1 MPRLC
6 AAGALVWGVLL
17 AAALIGCSSAPEP
30 FPGSGPGG
38 KPMRTATETAVGLPP
53 AATPR
58 VYALNV
64 RAPFKVPGSGPDPYT
79 WLEHPDT
86 PQVTDWIKGQNAL
99 SRPRL
104 ANLPARAWLRTRLAQ
119 LAGAERFG
127 IPARRGARYFYL
139 HKDASHTDSA
149 ILVSEAPTDAGRVLF
164 DPDTSQGALADFV
177 PDEKGGVL
185 AYAVTEGDGQRW
197 HFRRA
202 ADGADL
208 PDTLRATGGTRLSWA
223 RDDSGVYYTR
233 RAALSDGRPDAG
245 GLAAVYFHRLGT
257 AQDSDV
263 IAYEVSAHVTHVPSA
278 QLTEDG
284 HYLVVTL
291 LESAGRNGVD
301 LVDLRQPDARPV
313 HLLAAGEARYGY
325 LGTHGRELYFE
336 TTQQAPL
343 GRIIAIDARE
353 PATRR
358 VVVPEGDDVLEQAAY
373 VGGSFV
379 LAYVAEAHS
388 VVRVFAR
395 DGRPRGEV
403 SLPGLG
409 SVTGFAGEEGDAQ
422 TFFSYTDYLTPPAIY
437 RLDMAALHTSAWL
450 AASPSFPVGT
460 FLTEQ
465 TYYTSKD
472 GTRVSLYITHRRD
485 LPHDGNQPLVLY
497 AGAGAAMLPIYRPQV
512 QAWLEMG
519 GVYAE
524 ADLHA
529 GDYDLGNARAV
540 LENEQLAND
549 DLVAAAEYLSREHY
563 SRASRLGI
571 YGRRGAAAL
580 VALALMSRPELF
592 GAAVPAAGPSDLLRP
607 QSVPGSVPPWRAG
620 FGHVNEVEELDA
632 LYGYPSMQGLPRGC
646 YPSTLINASEHDEL
660 IAPWHGYKLAA
671 ALQAVQ
677 SCGNPVLLRTEAA
690 AEPVGERPTRL
701 QIDDLADQWAFLAN
715 WLGASA
721 PP

>member
-6 AAGALVWGVLL
+6 AAGALVWGGLL
-17 AAALIGCSSAPEP
+17 AAVLIACSSAPEP

-64 RAPFKVPGSGPDPYT
+64 RGPFKVPGNGPDPYI
-79 WLEHPDT
+79 WLENPAT
-86 PQVTDWIKGQNAL
+86 PQVTDWVKGQNAL

-104 ANLPARAWLRTRLAQ
+104 ASLPARAWLRARLAQ
-119 LAGAERFG
+119 LSEAERFG
-127 IPARRGARYFYL
+127 IPARRGERYFYL
-139 HKDASHTDSA
+139 HKDAAQTDSA
-149 ILVSEAPTDAGRVLF
+149 LLVSEAASGPGRVLF
-164 DPDTSQGALADFV
+164 DPGTAQALLTDFV

-185 AYAVTEGDGQRW
+185 AYAVTDGEWQRW
-197 HFRRA
+197 HFRRVS
-202 ADGADL
+202 DGAQL
-208 PDTLRATGGTRLSWA
+208 PDTLRTTGGTRLSWA

-233 RAALSDGRPDAG
+233 RAAQIDGRPDPG
-245 GLAAVYFHRLGT
+245 GRAAVYFHRLGT
-257 AQDSDV
+257 AQDADAV
-263 IAYEVSAHVTHVPSA
+263 AYEVSAHVTHVPSA
-278 QLTEDG
+278 QLTQDG

-301 LVDLRQPDARPV
+301 LVDLRQSNARPV

-325 LGTHGRELYFE
+325 LGAHENELYFE

-343 GRIIAIDARE
+343 GRIIAIDAHE
-353 PATRR
+353 PATHRI
-358 VVVPEGDDVLEQAAY
+358 VVPEGDDVLEQAAY

-379 LAYVAEAHS
+379 VAYLDEAHS
-388 VVRVFAR
+388 VVRAFAR
-395 DGRPRGEV
+395 DGRPRGEL

-409 SVTGFAGEEGDAQ
+409 SVTGLEGEEGDTQA
-422 TFFSYTDYLTPPAIY
+422 FFSYSDYLTPPTIF
-437 RLDMAALHTSAWL
+437 RLDMAALHTSAWH
-450 AASPSFPVGT
+450 APSAFVARAD

-472 GTRVSLYITHRRD
+472 GTRVSLYITRRRD
-485 LPHDGNQPLVLY
+485 VARDGNQPLVLY
-497 AGAGAAMLPIYRPQV
+497 AGAGAPMLAMYRPQV

-519 GVYAE
+519 GMYAE

-529 GDYDLGNARAV
+529 GDYDLADARAV
-540 LENEQLAND
+540 LENEQLADD
-549 DLVAAAEYLSREHY
+549 DLVAAAEYLASEHY
-563 SRASRLGI
+563 SRAARLGI
-571 YGRRGAAAL
+571 YGRRGGAAL

-592 GAAVPAAGPSDLLRP
+592 RAALPAAGPDDLLRP
-607 QSVPGSVPPWRAG
+607 QSVPGVARPWRSG
-620 FGHVNEVEELDA
+620 FGHANEVEQLEA
-632 LYGYPSMQGLPRGC
+632 LYGYPSTQGLPRSC
-646 YPSTLINASEHDEL
+646 YPATLINASEHDEL

-677 SCGNPVLLRTEAA
+677 SCGNPILLRSEAA
-690 AEPVGERPTRL
+690 AEPAGDRQAH
-701 QIDDLADQWAFLAN
+701 QIDALADQWAFLAN
-715 WLGASA
+715 WLGVGA